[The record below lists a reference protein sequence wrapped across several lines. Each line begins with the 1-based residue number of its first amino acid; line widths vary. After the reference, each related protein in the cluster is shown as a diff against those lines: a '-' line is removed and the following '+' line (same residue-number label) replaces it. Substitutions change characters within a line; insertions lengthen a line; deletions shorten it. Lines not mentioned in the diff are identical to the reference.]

1 MGKRLARNYRHIQL
15 PYTRKEYI
23 KRMQDVPEGF
33 KHSVFGN
40 SSKLDF
46 PAKISLVA
54 ERDGQV
60 SAKALVSVRV
70 TIHREMRVIGE
81 ENYRL
86 KISSYPHHQAR
97 SHGLVGVAK
106 AERISSGMGKQSF
119 GAAEMRLAQ
128 IKKGRPLIEI
138 TMNDDAVAYGI
149 AKKVL
154 DRIMCKLPLKWQIK
168 TEGLSLTTLLAKVN
182 LPKRIKEKKG
192 KTGGQQVA
200 ELNRELK

>member
-1 MGKRLARNYRHIQL
+1 M
-15 PYTRKEYI
+15 
-23 KRMQDVPEGF
+23 DVPEGF

-54 ERDGQV
+54 LKDGQV

-86 KISSYPHHQAR
+86 QMISYPHHQSR

-106 AERISSGMGKQSF
+106 AERISSGMGKRSF
-119 GAAEMRLAQ
+119 GTPEMRLAQ

-138 TMNDDAVAYGI
+138 AINDNAVAYGV

-154 DRIMCKLPLKWQIK
+154 NRIMCKLPLRWEIK
-168 TEGLSLTTLLAKVN
+168 TEGLSTTTLLANVN
-182 LPKRIKEKKG
+182 LPKRIKEKA
-192 KTGGQQVA
+192 TGGKATTDLQ
-200 ELNRELK
+200 RELK